1 MCAAAAGNALLRVR
15 VTNDSVNRLII
26 PLMDLCPL
34 FTDFYE
40 ERKTKNKQRDT
51 TFFPLKHI
59 CTLFKEHSHALV
71 MLLTF
76 V

>member
-1 MCAAAAGNALLRVR
+1 MCAAAAAGNALLRVR

-40 ERKTKNKQRDT
+40 ERKTKNKPRDT
-51 TFFPLKHI
+51 TFLETFCHI
-59 CTLFKEHSHALV
+59 LPFKTHVHV
-71 MLLTF
+71 I
-76 V
+76 